1 MRLIQRF
8 EVLTARSIHSA
19 SLAKIAVRQ
28 AIRLSIDWAHD
39 HMDYLVGIAIGL
51 VAIGYL
57 AFLLNN
63 KPVMTLDKKPAGL
76 QGKELQDYL
85 SK

>member
-1 MRLIQRF
+1 MRLSQRF
-8 EVLTARSIHSA
+8 EILKARSVVST
-19 SLAKIAVRQ
+19 SQ
-28 AIRLSIDWAHD
+28 AILAIRRAIHLSIDWARD

-51 VAIGYL
+51 AAIGYL
-57 AFLLNN
+57 LLLLYN

-76 QGKELQDYL
+76 QGKELRDYL